1 MTQNDL
7 DTQHK
12 KQVLNILLS
21 SLIALPHLGMW
32 VKESIDGV
40 FVFPVTHATVLGKKI
55 YTSSLRI
62 FLSFGFPIHDHGAS
76 ILVVEG
82 GEERTDNEQ

>member
-1 MTQNDL
+1 ML
-7 DTQHK
+7 
-12 KQVLNILLS
+12 
-21 SLIALPHLGMW
+21 
-32 VKESIDGV
+32 VKESLDGV
-40 FVFPVTHATVLGKKI
+40 FVFPVTHATVLGKII

-62 FLSFGFPIHDHGAS
+62 FLSFDFPIYDHGAS

>member
-1 MTQNDL
+1 MNNNNNFLPVIQCQRT
-7 DTQHK
+7 
-12 KQVLNILLS
+12 LNS
-21 SLIALPHLGMW
+21 TAWM
-32 VKESIDGV
+32 KESIDGV
-40 FVFPVTHATVLGKKI
+40 FVFPMTHATVLGKKI

-76 ILVVEG
+76 ILVVDG

>member
-1 MTQNDL
+1 M
-7 DTQHK
+7 
-12 KQVLNILLS
+12 LS
-21 SLIALPHLGMW
+21 SLIALTHLGML
-32 VKESIDGV
+32 VKESLDGV
-40 FVFPVTHATVLGKKI
+40 FVFSVTHATVLGKKI

-62 FLSFGFPIHDHGAS
+62 FLSFDFPIYDHGAS

>member
-12 KQVLNILLS
+12 KQDLNILLS
-21 SLIALPHLGMW
+21 SLIALTQLDML
-32 VKESIDGV
+32 VKESLDGV
-40 FVFPVTHATVLGKKI
+40 FVFPVIHATVLGKKT

-62 FLSFGFPIHDHGAS
+62 FQSFDFPIHDHGAS